1 MGGSLGPTLAD
12 IMAALEDAL
21 IKPLFRPPTRF
32 VDNTLVLAK
41 PLHIPFILNKL
52 NSFHVRVPTE
62 QFNEVF
68 TDDNNIFSTS
78 KLPLQALLS
87 ITNQFIQDNTYTF
100 LRIRPWGPI
109 YKKGPYNTE
118 C

>member
-1 MGGSLGPTLAD
+1 MQAIHDGHRKSLVSYSQ
-12 IMAALEDAL
+12 
-21 IKPLFRPPTRF
+21 KF
-32 VDNTLVLAK
+32 VYSEMFFLVANAK
-41 PLHIPFILNKL
+41 I
-52 NSFHVRVPTE
+52 SPTE
-62 QFNEVF
+62 QFNNYEVF

-100 LRIRPWGPI
+100 LKIRPWGPI